1 LRKPEVVLPPS
12 AIVSDRPRAMRD
24 RASTLRNTPAV
35 NPAKGKHGLLV
46 IVNGVVSTHTLPETG
61 EVRIGR
67 AREND
72 IQIIDASVSRFHALI
87 RVTDNGATIEDL
99 GSANGT
105 RVRSANLEPH
115 KPVPIALG
123 EVMDL
128 GSALVM
134 VQQRPI
140 ATREWRIWAHGYFEG
155 RLEDECARA
164 ARSGAGFG
172 LVRIRV
178 AGDSD
183 VVQQV
188 LANTLRPD
196 DVVGLYGPGDYEVLL
211 VERTEEDLTWLISS
225 LQNAFDDVGIE
236 ANVGSALFPK
246 DGRSADVLEAR
257 AGSLARGAPAEPPQ
271 VGPIVVRSP
280 VMRKLHELLERVA
293 PGDITVLIL
302 GDTGVGKEV
311 MAEQVHRRS
320 PRSSKPFLRLNCA
333 ALSESL
339 LESELFG
346 HERGAFTGAHQVK
359 AGLLE
364 TAQGGTVF
372 LDEIGELPMTMQVKL
387 LRVLEE
393 RQVWRV
399 GGVRPR
405 PIDVRFVAA
414 TNRDLEQSI
423 TDHKFRQDLYFRL
436 AGVTLHIPPLR
447 ERPEEI
453 EPLAREFA
461 RQLSRQSRPP
471 VLSPEVIQLMLGY
484 AWPGNIRELRNAIER
499 AVLLA
504 GDGPMLPEHFPV
516 EKMTATVSTPISDA
530 PLPRKARP
538 TPASDFRPAG
548 SAPSAPGAADTL
560 PPGITAA
567 AGGAGALP
575 DGEDTED
582 GATSAISLGERLK
595 RQVQEVERQH
605 IVDALTRC
613 GGNQTRAARE
623 LGISRR
629 TLISRLEAY
638 NIPRP
643 LKDRR
648 SE

>member
-1 LRKPEVVLPPS
+1 
-12 AIVSDRPRAMRD
+12 MRD

-35 NPAKGKHGLLV
+35 SVSKGKYGLLV
-46 IVNGVVSTHTLPETG
+46 IVNGVVSTHTLPERG
-61 EVRIGR
+61 ELRIGR

-72 IQIIDASVSRFHALI
+72 IQIVDASVSRVHALL
-87 RVTDNGATIEDL
+87 RVGESVTIEDM

-105 RVRSANLEPH
+105 RVRGVLVKPAEP
-115 KPVPIALG
+115 VEVVLG

-128 GSALVM
+128 GSAMVM
-134 VQQRPI
+134 VQQRQLV
-140 ATREWRIWAHGYFEG
+140 TREWRIWAHGYFEG

-164 ARSGAGFG
+164 ARTSGSFG

-178 AGDSD
+178 SGKDEGDL
-183 VVQQV
+183 VQQV
-188 LANTLRPD
+188 LANTLRTD

-211 VERTEEDLTWLISS
+211 VERSEQDVQWIVAS
-225 LQNAFDDVGIE
+225 LEKAWRDVGI
-236 ANVGSALFPK
+236 AARIGVAHFPRE
-246 DGRSADVLEAR
+246 GRSADVLEAK
-257 AGSLARGAPAEPPQ
+257 AGALARGAPTPETSSQ
-271 VGPIVVRSP
+271 IIVSSP
-280 VMRKLHELLERVA
+280 LMRKLYELLERVA
-293 PGDITVLIL
+293 PGDITVLIM

-311 MAEQVHRRS
+311 MAEHVHLLS
-320 PRSSKPFLRLNCA
+320 PRKAKGFLRLNCA

-359 AGLLE
+359 TGLLE

-372 LDEIGELPMTMQVKL
+372 LDEIGELPMSVQVKL

-399 GGVRPR
+399 GGVKPR

-414 TNRDLEQSI
+414 TNRDLENAV
-423 TDHKFRQDLYFRL
+423 TEHKFRQDLYFRL

-447 ERPEEI
+447 ERTEEI
-453 EPLAREFA
+453 EPLARDFIQ
-461 RQLSRQSRPP
+461 QLSKQGRGRMHE
-471 VLSPEVIQLMLGY
+471 LSPEIVELLLGY
-484 AWPGNIRELRNAIER
+484 SWPGNIRELRNAIER

-504 GDGPMLPEHFPV
+504 GEEPILPEHFAV

-530 PLPRKARP
+530 PNARGGRSERPPSDRTTQHATLIPPPLARDRDRDDDDEP
-538 TPASDFRPAG
+538 T
-548 SAPSAPGAADTL
+548 
-560 PPGITAA
+560 
-567 AGGAGALP
+567 GAL
-575 DGEDTED
+575 
-582 GATSAISLGERLK
+582 SLGDRLRRDVK
-595 RQVQEVERQH
+595 QVERQH
-605 IVDALTRC
+605 IIDALTRC

-643 LKDRR
+643 MKDR
-648 SE
+648 

>member
-1 LRKPEVVLPPS
+1 
-12 AIVSDRPRAMRD
+12 MRD

-35 NPAKGKHGLLV
+35 NPPKGKHGLLV
-46 IVNGVVSTHTLPETG
+46 IVNGVVATHTLPEAG

-72 IQIIDASVSRFHALI
+72 IQIIDASVSRVHAII
-87 RVTDNGATIEDL
+87 RIQETGVSIEDQ

-105 RVRSANLEPH
+105 RVRGAVIESG
-115 KPVPIALG
+115 KPVPVVLG

-128 GSALVM
+128 GSAMVM

-164 ARSGAGFG
+164 ARSTGSFG

-178 AGDSD
+178 AGEGDL
-183 VVQQV
+183 VQQV
-188 LANTLRPD
+188 LANALRAD

-211 VERTEEDLTWLISS
+211 VERSEADLSWLITS
-225 LQNAFDDVGIE
+225 LEKAFDDVGIE
-236 ANVGSALFPK
+236 ARMGTALFPR
-246 DGRSADVLEAR
+246 DGRSADVLEAK
-257 AGSLARGAPAEPPQ
+257 AGSLARGAPVEPAQ

-280 VMRKLHELLERVA
+280 VMRKLHDLLERVA
-293 PGDITVLIL
+293 PGEITVLIL

-311 MAEQVHRRS
+311 LAEQVHRRS
-320 PRSSKPFLRLNCA
+320 PRTAKPFLRLNCA

-346 HERGAFTGAHQVK
+346 HERGAFTGAHQLK
-359 AGLLE
+359 SGLLE

-372 LDEIGELPMTMQVKL
+372 LDEIGELPMTVQVKL

-399 GGVRPR
+399 GGVKPR

-414 TNRDLEQSI
+414 TNRDLE
-423 TDHKFRQDLYFRL
+423 TAVTEHKFRQDLYFRL

-447 ERPEEI
+447 ERTEEI

-461 RQLSRQSRPP
+461 RQLSRQKRPP
-471 VLSPEVIQLMLGY
+471 ALSADVIALLLGY
-484 AWPGNIRELRNAIER
+484 SWPGNIRELRNAIER

-504 GDGPMLPEHFPV
+504 GDGAVMPEHFAV
-516 EKMTATVSTPISDA
+516 EKMTATISTPISDA
-530 PLPRKARP
+530 PLPRPTAVRANAPESKA
-538 TPASDFRPAG
+538 S
-548 SAPSAPGAADTL
+548 SIQHDTL
-560 PPGITAA
+560 PPASDQ
-567 AGGAGALP
+567 L
-575 DGEDTED
+575 DS
-582 GATSAISLGERLK
+582 ATSSLSLGERLR

-605 IVDALTRC
+605 IIDALTRC

-648 SE
+648 AE

>member
-1 LRKPEVVLPPS
+1 
-12 AIVSDRPRAMRD
+12 MRD

-46 IVNGVVSTHTLPETG
+46 IVNGVVSTHTLPELG

-72 IQIIDASVSRFHALI
+72 IQIIDASVSRVHAILRI
-87 RVTDNGATIEDL
+87 GESLTIEDV

-105 RVRSANLEPH
+105 RVRGSVIDPNA
-115 KPVPIALG
+115 PVPVVLG

-128 GSALVM
+128 GSAMIM

-164 ARSGAGFG
+164 TRSSSTFG

-178 AGDSD
+178 PGDGD
-183 VVQQV
+183 LVQQV
-188 LANTLRPD
+188 LANTLRAD

-211 VERTEEDLTWLISS
+211 VERSESDVTWIVNALEK
-225 LQNAFDDVGIE
+225 AFDDVGIE
-236 ANVGSALFPK
+236 AQIGVALFPR
-246 DGRSADVLEAR
+246 DGRGADVLEAR
-257 AGSLARGAPAEPPQ
+257 AGSLARGAPPEPVQ
-271 VGPIVVRSP
+271 VGPIVVRSA
-280 VMRKLHELLERVA
+280 VMRKLYELLERVA
-293 PGDITVLIL
+293 PGEITVLIL

-320 PRSSKPFLRLNCA
+320 PRRDKPFLRLNCA

-346 HERGAFTGAHQVK
+346 HERGAFTGAHQMK

-372 LDEIGELPMTMQVKL
+372 LDEIGELPMPVQVKL

-399 GGVRPR
+399 GGIKPR

-414 TNRDLEQSI
+414 TNRDLEAAVGE
-423 TDHKFRQDLYFRL
+423 HKFRQDLYFRL

-447 ERPEEI
+447 ERAEEI

-461 RQLSRQSRPP
+461 RQLSRNPRAHT
-471 VLSPEVIQLMLGY
+471 LSPDVIALMAGY
-484 AWPGNIRELRNAIER
+484 SWPGNIRELRNAIER

-504 GDGPMLPEHFPV
+504 GDGPVLPEHFPV

-530 PLPRKARP
+530 PLPRP
-538 TPASDFRPAG
+538 TPIRPDRESQG
-548 SAPSAPGAADTL
+548 SQHDTL
-560 PPGITAA
+560 PP
-567 AGGAGALP
+567 
-575 DGEDTED
+575 DSEEDTE
-582 GATSAISLGERLK
+582 ATDAVSLGERLR

-605 IVDALTRC
+605 ILDALTRC

-643 LKDRR
+643 LKERR
-648 SE
+648 ID

>member
-1 LRKPEVVLPPS
+1 
-12 AIVSDRPRAMRD
+12 MRD

-35 NPAKGKHGLLV
+35 APAKGKHGLLV
-46 IVNGVVSTHTLPETG
+46 IVNGVVSTHTLPELG

-72 IQIIDASVSRFHALI
+72 VQIIDASVSRVHAKI
-87 RVTDNGATIEDL
+87 RIDDSGVTIEDMS
-99 GSANGT
+99 SANGT
-105 RVRSANLEPH
+105 RVRGTVIEAGT
-115 KPVPIALG
+115 PVPVVLG

-128 GSALVM
+128 GSAMVM

-164 ARSGAGFG
+164 ARSSGSFG

-178 AGDSD
+178 PGDGD
-183 VVQQV
+183 LVQQV
-188 LANTLRPD
+188 LANTLRAD

-211 VERTEEDLTWLISS
+211 VERSEPDVTWIVNALEK
-225 LQNAFDDVGIE
+225 AFDDVGIE
-236 ANVGSALFPK
+236 ARIGVAQFPR

-257 AGSLARGAPAEPPQ
+257 AGSLARGAPPEPVQ

-280 VMRKLHELLERVA
+280 VMRKLYELLERVA
-293 PGDITVLIL
+293 PGEITVLIL

-320 PRSSKPFLRLNCA
+320 PRRDKPFLRLNCA

-346 HERGAFTGAHQVK
+346 HERGAFTGAHQMK
-359 AGLLE
+359 SGLLE

-372 LDEIGELPMTMQVKL
+372 LDEIGELPMPVQVKL

-399 GGVRPR
+399 GGIKPR

-414 TNRDLEQSI
+414 TNRDLENAVVE
-423 TDHKFRQDLYFRL
+423 HKFRQDLYFRL

-447 ERPEEI
+447 ERSEEI

-461 RQLSRQSRPP
+461 KQLTRHHRPP
-471 VLSPEVIQLMLGY
+471 ALSPEVTQLMAGY

-499 AVLLA
+499 A
-504 GDGPMLPEHFPV
+504 
-516 EKMTATVSTPISDA
+516 
-530 PLPRKARP
+530 
-538 TPASDFRPAG
+538 
-548 SAPSAPGAADTL
+548 
-560 PPGITAA
+560 
-567 AGGAGALP
+567 
-575 DGEDTED
+575 
-582 GATSAISLGERLK
+582 
-595 RQVQEVERQH
+595 
-605 IVDALTRC
+605 
-613 GGNQTRAARE
+613 
-623 LGISRR
+623 
-629 TLISRLEAY
+629 
-638 NIPRP
+638 
-643 LKDRR
+643 
-648 SE
+648 

>member
-1 LRKPEVVLPPS
+1 
-12 AIVSDRPRAMRD
+12 MRD

-35 NPAKGKHGLLV
+35 NPPKGKHGLLV
-46 IVNGVVSTHTLPETG
+46 IVNGVVATHTLPEAG

-72 IQIIDASVSRFHALI
+72 IQIIDASVSRVHAII
-87 RVTDNGATIEDL
+87 RIQETGVSIEDQ

-105 RVRSANLEPH
+105 RVRGAVIESG
-115 KPVPIALG
+115 KPVPVVLG

-128 GSALVM
+128 GSAMVM

-164 ARSGAGFG
+164 ARSTGSFG

-178 AGDSD
+178 AGEGDL
-183 VVQQV
+183 VQQV
-188 LANTLRPD
+188 LANALRAD

-211 VERTEEDLTWLISS
+211 VERSEADLSWLITS
-225 LQNAFDDVGIE
+225 LEKAFDDVGIE
-236 ANVGSALFPK
+236 ARMGTALFPR
-246 DGRSADVLEAR
+246 DGRSADVLEAK
-257 AGSLARGAPAEPPQ
+257 AGSLARGAPVEPAQ

-280 VMRKLHELLERVA
+280 VMRKLHDLLERVA
-293 PGDITVLIL
+293 PGEITVLIL

-311 MAEQVHRRS
+311 LAEQVHRRS
-320 PRSSKPFLRLNCA
+320 PRTAKPFLRLNCA

-346 HERGAFTGAHQVK
+346 HERGAFTGAHQLK
-359 AGLLE
+359 SGLLE

-372 LDEIGELPMTMQVKL
+372 LDEIGELPMTVQVKL

-399 GGVRPR
+399 GGVKPR

-414 TNRDLEQSI
+414 TNRDLE
-423 TDHKFRQDLYFRL
+423 TAVTEHKFRQDLYFRL

-447 ERPEEI
+447 ERTEEI

-461 RQLSRQSRPP
+461 RQLSRQKRPP
-471 VLSPEVIQLMLGY
+471 ALSADVIALLLGY
-484 AWPGNIRELRNAIER
+484 SWPGNIRELRNAIER

-504 GDGPMLPEHFPV
+504 GDGAVMPEHFAV
-516 EKMTATVSTPISDA
+516 EKMTATISTPISDA
-530 PLPRKARP
+530 PLPRPTAVRANAPESKA
-538 TPASDFRPAG
+538 S
-548 SAPSAPGAADTL
+548 SIQHDTL
-560 PPGITAA
+560 PPTSDQ
-567 AGGAGALP
+567 L
-575 DGEDTED
+575 DS
-582 GATSAISLGERLK
+582 ATSSLSLGERLR

-605 IVDALTRC
+605 IIDALTRC

-648 SE
+648 AE

>member
-1 LRKPEVVLPPS
+1 LHRVLPKPEGVLTRS
-12 AIVSDRPRAMRD
+12 AIVKDRPRAMRD

-35 NPAKGKHGLLV
+35 NPPKGKHGLLV

-72 IQIIDASVSRFHALI
+72 IQVIDASVSRVHATI
-87 RVTDNGATIEDL
+87 RINDSGVTIEDMN
-99 GSANGT
+99 SANGT
-105 RVRSANLEPH
+105 RVRAAAIEPGLQV
-115 KPVPIALG
+115 PVVLG

-128 GSALVM
+128 GSAMIM

-155 RLEDECARA
+155 RLADECARA
-164 ARSGAGFG
+164 TRSSTSFG
-172 LVRIRV
+172 LVRIRT
-178 AGDSD
+178 AGEGDL
-183 VVQQV
+183 VQQV
-188 LANTLRPD
+188 LANALRAD

-211 VERTEEDLTWLISS
+211 VERSEEDLTWLITS
-225 LQNAFDDVGIE
+225 LEKSFDDVGIE
-236 ANVGSALFPK
+236 ARMGTALFPR
-246 DGRSADVLEAR
+246 DGRSADVLEAK
-257 AGSLARGAPAEPPQ
+257 AGSLARGAPVEPTQ

-293 PGDITVLIL
+293 PGEITVLIL

-311 MAEQVHRRS
+311 LAEQVHRRS
-320 PRSSKPFLRLNCA
+320 PRSPKPFLRLNCA

-346 HERGAFTGAHQVK
+346 HERGAFTGAHQLK

-372 LDEIGELPMTMQVKL
+372 LDEIGELPMSVQVKL

-399 GGVRPR
+399 GGVKPR

-414 TNRDLEQSI
+414 TNRDLE
-423 TDHKFRQDLYFRL
+423 TAVTEHKFRQDLYFRL

-461 RQLSRQSRPP
+461 KQLSRHARPP
-471 VLSPEVIQLMLGY
+471 ALTADVIGLLLGY

-504 GDGPMLPEHFPV
+504 GDGPVLPEHFAV
-516 EKMTATVSTPISDA
+516 EKMTATISTPIAEA
-530 PLPRKARP
+530 PLPRPVRAADGK
-538 TPASDFRPAG
+538 
-548 SAPSAPGAADTL
+548 APSLQHDTL
-560 PPGITAA
+560 PPAAMEESGDGSTAA
-567 AGGAGALP
+567 L
-575 DGEDTED
+575 
-582 GATSAISLGERLK
+582 SLGERLR

-605 IVDALTRC
+605 IIDALSRC

-648 SE
+648 AD

>member
-1 LRKPEVVLPPS
+1 
-12 AIVSDRPRAMRD
+12 
-24 RASTLRNTPAV
+24 V
-35 NPAKGKHGLLV
+35 NPPKGKHGLLV
-46 IVNGVVSTHTLPETG
+46 IVNGVVATHTLPEAG

-72 IQIIDASVSRFHALI
+72 IQIIDASVSRVHAII
-87 RVTDNGATIEDL
+87 RIQETGVSIEDQ

-105 RVRSANLEPH
+105 RVRGAVIESG
-115 KPVPIALG
+115 KPVPVVLG

-128 GSALVM
+128 GSAMVM

-164 ARSGAGFG
+164 ARSTGSFG

-178 AGDSD
+178 AGEGDL
-183 VVQQV
+183 VQQV
-188 LANTLRPD
+188 LANALRAD

-211 VERTEEDLTWLISS
+211 VERSEADLSWLITS
-225 LQNAFDDVGIE
+225 LEKAFDDVGIE
-236 ANVGSALFPK
+236 ARMGTALFPR
-246 DGRSADVLEAR
+246 DGRSADVLEAK
-257 AGSLARGAPAEPPQ
+257 AGSLARGAPVEPAQ

-280 VMRKLHELLERVA
+280 VMRKLHDLLERVA
-293 PGDITVLIL
+293 PGEITVLIL

-311 MAEQVHRRS
+311 LAEQVHRRS
-320 PRSSKPFLRLNCA
+320 PRTAKPFLRLNCA

-346 HERGAFTGAHQVK
+346 HERGAFTGAHQLK
-359 AGLLE
+359 SGLLE

-372 LDEIGELPMTMQVKL
+372 LDEIGELPMTVQVKL

-399 GGVRPR
+399 GGVKPR

-414 TNRDLEQSI
+414 TNRDLE
-423 TDHKFRQDLYFRL
+423 TAVTEHKFRQDLYFRL

-447 ERPEEI
+447 ERTEEI

-461 RQLSRQSRPP
+461 RQLSRQKRPP
-471 VLSPEVIQLMLGY
+471 ALSADVIALLLGY
-484 AWPGNIRELRNAIER
+484 SWPGNIRELRNAIER

-504 GDGPMLPEHFPV
+504 GDGAVMPEHFAV
-516 EKMTATVSTPISDA
+516 EKMTATISTPISDA
-530 PLPRKARP
+530 PLPRPTAVRANAPESKA
-538 TPASDFRPAG
+538 SNIQH
-548 SAPSAPGAADTL
+548 DTL
-560 PPGITAA
+560 PPASDQ
-567 AGGAGALP
+567 L
-575 DGEDTED
+575 D
-582 GATSAISLGERLK
+582 GATSSLSLGERLR

-605 IVDALTRC
+605 IIDALTRC

-648 SE
+648 AE

>member
-1 LRKPEVVLPPS
+1 
-12 AIVSDRPRAMRD
+12 MRD

-35 NPAKGKHGLLV
+35 TGTKGKFGLLV
-46 IVNGVVSTHTLPETG
+46 IVNGVVSTHTLPESG
-61 EVRIGR
+61 EVTIGR
-67 AREND
+67 ARESD
-72 IQIIDASVSRFHALI
+72 VQVIDASVSRMHAKV
-87 RVTDNGATIEDL
+87 RVGAQLTQSPHGGTQTAHVTIEDL

-105 RVRSANLEPH
+105 RVRGALVAPAQ
-115 KPVPIALG
+115 PIEVVLG
-123 EVMDL
+123 EVMEL

-164 ARSGAGFG
+164 ARTTGSFG
-172 LVRIRV
+172 LLRIRNP
-178 AGDSD
+178 APPREGEL
-183 VVQQV
+183 VQQV
-188 LANTLRPD
+188 LANTLRTD

-211 VERTEEDLTWLISS
+211 VERSEDEVSAVVAALEK
-225 LQNAFDDVGIE
+225 AFEDVGIT
-236 ANVGSALFPK
+236 SRITIALFPR
-246 DGRSADVLEAR
+246 DGRSADVLEAK
-257 AGSLARGAPAEPPQ
+257 AGATARGTPAPEAM
-271 VGPIVVRSP
+271 GPIVVRSA
-280 VMRKLHELLERVA
+280 VMRKLYELLERVA
-293 PGDITVLIL
+293 PGDITILIQ

-311 MAEQVHRRS
+311 MAEQVHRLS
-320 PRSSKPFLRLNCA
+320 PRAKKPFLRLNCA

-372 LDEIGELPMTMQVKL
+372 LDEIGELPMSVQVKL

-399 GGVRPR
+399 GGVKPR

-414 TNRDLEQSI
+414 TNRDLEI
-423 TDHKFRQDLYFRL
+423 AVTEHKFRQDLYFRL

-447 ERPEEI
+447 ERPDEI
-453 EPLAREFA
+453 EALARQFA
-461 RQLSRQSRPP
+461 HQLTRNGRTPP
-471 VLSPEVIQLMLGY
+471 VLSGDIVQLMLGY
-484 AWPGNIRELRNAIER
+484 SWPGNIRELRNAIER

-504 GDGPMLPEHFPV
+504 GDDPILPEHFPV
-516 EKMTATVSTPISDA
+516 EKMTATVSTPISDS
-530 PLPRKARP
+530 RGGRP
-538 TPASDFRPAG
+538 NGP
-548 SAPSAPGAADTL
+548 
-560 PPGITAA
+560 A
-567 AGGAGALP
+567 AGGRVGHGAYEARAPSPTHHETLIPPP
-575 DGEDTED
+575 DDEDLTDEL
-582 GATSAISLGERLK
+582 SLGERLK
-595 RQVQEVERQH
+595 RQVQEVERHH
-605 IVDALTRC
+605 IIDALTRC

-648 SE
+648 LDE

>member
-1 LRKPEVVLPPS
+1 
-12 AIVSDRPRAMRD
+12 MRD
-24 RASTLRNTPAV
+24 RALTLRNSPAV
-35 NPAKGKHGLLV
+35 SPNKGKHGLLV
-46 IVNGVVSTHTLPETG
+46 IVNGVVSTHTLPDVG

-87 RVTDNGATIEDL
+87 RVDENGATIEDL

-105 RVRSANLEPH
+105 RVRGVVLEPNQ
-115 KPVPIALG
+115 PVSIAQG

-128 GSALVM
+128 GSTLLM
-134 VQQRPI
+134 MQQRPI

-164 ARSGAGFG
+164 VRSGTTFG
-172 LVRIRV
+172 LVRIRG
-178 AGDSD
+178 AGDGD
-183 VVQQV
+183 LVQQV
-188 LANTLRPD
+188 LANALRPD

-211 VERTEEDLTWLISS
+211 VERPESDVNWILKALEHAFEE
-225 LQNAFDDVGIE
+225 VGIE
-236 ANVGSALFPK
+236 AHIGAALFPR

-257 AGSLARGAPAEPPQ
+257 AGSAARGASAEPAQ
-271 VGPIVVRSP
+271 AGSIVVRSP
-280 VMRKLHELLERVA
+280 VMQKLHELLERVA

-311 MAEQVHRRS
+311 MAEQVHKRS
-320 PRSSKPFLRLNCA
+320 PRANKPFLRLNCA

-346 HERGAFTGAHQVK
+346 HERGAFTGAHQMK

-372 LDEIGELPMTMQVKL
+372 LDEIGELPMAMQVKL

-399 GGVRPR
+399 GGVKPR

-414 TNRDLEQSI
+414 TNRNLENAV
-423 TDHKFRQDLYFRL
+423 TENKFRQDLYFRL
-436 AGVTLHIPPLR
+436 AGVTLNIPPLR
-447 ERPEEI
+447 ERTEEI
-453 EPLAREFA
+453 EPLAREFV
-461 RQLSRQSRPP
+461 RQLSRNARPP
-471 VLSPEVIQLMLGY
+471 TLSAEAVQLMLGY
-484 AWPGNIRELRNAIER
+484 SWPGNIRELRNAIER

-504 GDGPMLPEHFPV
+504 GNGPILPEHFPV
-516 EKMTATVSTPISDA
+516 EKMTATISTPLADSPLSRKVQPPLSDLRSFGLPSEALPPA
-530 PLPRKARP
+530 PP
-538 TPASDFRPAG
+538 PAAAAADPNMAEFEVG
-548 SAPSAPGAADTL
+548 SATDV
-560 PPGITAA
+560 
-567 AGGAGALP
+567 
-575 DGEDTED
+575 
-582 GATSAISLGERLK
+582 SLGERLK

-605 IVDALTRC
+605 ILDALSRC

-638 NIPRP
+638 HIPRP

-648 SE
+648 TE

>member
-1 LRKPEVVLPPS
+1 VLPRTPN
-12 AIVSDRPRAMRD
+12 VTDRPRAMRD

-46 IVNGVVSTHTLPETG
+46 IVNGVVATHTLPELG

-72 IQIIDASVSRFHALI
+72 IQIIDASVSRVHAIL
-87 RVTDNGATIEDL
+87 RVGESLTIEDM

-105 RVRSANLEPH
+105 RVRGAIIDPSV
-115 KPVPIALG
+115 PVPVVLG

-128 GSALVM
+128 GSAMIM

-164 ARSGAGFG
+164 TRSSSSFG

-178 AGDSD
+178 PGDGD
-183 VVQQV
+183 LVQQV
-188 LANTLRPD
+188 LANTLRAD

-211 VERTEEDLTWLISS
+211 IERSEPDVTWIVSALEK
-225 LQNAFDDVGIE
+225 AFDDVGIE
-236 ANVGSALFPK
+236 ARIGVAQFPR

-257 AGSLARGAPAEPPQ
+257 AGSQARGAPPEPAQ
-271 VGPIVVRSP
+271 AGPLVVRSS
-280 VMRKLHELLERVA
+280 VMRKLYELLERVA
-293 PGDITVLIL
+293 PGEITVLIL

-320 PRSSKPFLRLNCA
+320 PRRDKPFLRLNCA

-346 HERGAFTGAHQVK
+346 HERGAFTGAHQMK
-359 AGLLE
+359 SGLLE

-372 LDEIGELPMTMQVKL
+372 LDEIGELPMPVQVKL

-399 GGVRPR
+399 GGIKPR

-414 TNRDLEQSI
+414 TNRDLESAVVE
-423 TDHKFRQDLYFRL
+423 HKFRQDLYFRL

-447 ERPEEI
+447 ERSEEI

-461 RQLSRQSRPP
+461 RQLSKNPRAHT
-471 VLSPEVIQLMLGY
+471 LSAEVISLMSGY
-484 AWPGNIRELRNAIER
+484 TWPGNIRELRNAIER

-504 GDGPMLPEHFPV
+504 GDGPVLPEHFAV
-516 EKMTATVSTPISDA
+516 EKMTATVSTPISDV
-530 PLPRKARP
+530 PLPRATPLRAARDQ
-538 TPASDFRPAG
+538 AAQG
-548 SAPSAPGAADTL
+548 SQHDTL
-560 PPGITAA
+560 PP
-567 AGGAGALP
+567 
-575 DGEDTED
+575 DSEDESE
-582 GATSAISLGERLK
+582 ATDAVSLGERLR

-605 IVDALTRC
+605 IIDALTRC

-648 SE
+648 SD

>member
-1 LRKPEVVLPPS
+1 
-12 AIVSDRPRAMRD
+12 MRD

-46 IVNGVVSTHTLPETG
+46 IVNGVVSTHTLPEVG

-72 IQIIDASVSRFHALI
+72 IQIIDASVSRVHSII
-87 RVTDNGATIEDL
+87 RLDPSGTTIEDMN
-99 GSANGT
+99 SANGT
-105 RVRSANLEPH
+105 RVRGTTIEPGTRV
-115 KPVPIALG
+115 PVALG

-128 GSALVM
+128 GSAMVM

-140 ATREWRIWAHGYFEG
+140 ATKEWRIWAHGYFEG

-164 ARSGAGFG
+164 TRSSTSFG

-178 AGDSD
+178 TGDGD
-183 VVQQV
+183 LVQQV
-188 LANTLRPD
+188 LANALRAD

-211 VERTEEDLTWLISS
+211 VERPEADLTWIISA
-225 LQNAFDDVGIE
+225 LENAFDEVGIE
-236 ANVGSALFPK
+236 ARMGVALFPR
-246 DGRSADVLEAR
+246 DGRSADVLEAK
-257 AGSLARGAPAEPPQ
+257 AGSVARGASVEPPA

-293 PGDITVLIL
+293 PGEITVLIL

-320 PRSSKPFLRLNCA
+320 PRNAKPFLRLNCA

-346 HERGAFTGAHQVK
+346 HERGAFTGAHQLK
-359 AGLLE
+359 SGLLE

-399 GGVRPR
+399 GGIKPR

-414 TNRDLEQSI
+414 TNRDLEQAVI
-423 TDHKFRQDLYFRL
+423 DHKFRQDLYFRL

-447 ERPEEI
+447 ERTEEI
-453 EPLAREFA
+453 EPLAREFTKA
-461 RQLSRQSRPP
+461 LSKPTRPA
-471 VLSPEVIQLMLGY
+471 VLTAEAIQLLLGY
-484 AWPGNIRELRNAIER
+484 SWPGNIRELRNAIER

-504 GDGPMLPEHFPV
+504 GDGPMLTQHFPV
-516 EKMTATVSTPISDA
+516 EKMKATISTPISDA
-530 PLPRKARP
+530 PLPRNHRG
-538 TPASDFRPAG
+538 PAPLADGRVPRGQQHDALSPGGGDDF
-548 SAPSAPGAADTL
+548 D
-560 PPGITAA
+560 
-567 AGGAGALP
+567 
-575 DGEDTED
+575 D
-582 GATSAISLGERLK
+582 ATSSLTLGEKLRK
-595 RQVQEVERQH
+595 QVQEVERQH

-648 SE
+648 AD

>member
-1 LRKPEVVLPPS
+1 
-12 AIVSDRPRAMRD
+12 MRD

-35 NPAKGKHGLLV
+35 NPSKGKHGLLV

-72 IQIIDASVSRFHALI
+72 IQIVDASVSRFHARI
-87 RVTDNGATIEDL
+87 RVDGSGATIEDL

-105 RVRSANLEPH
+105 RVRGVNLEPH
-115 KPVPIALG
+115 KAVPVALG

-140 ATREWRIWAHGYFEG
+140 ATKEWRIWAHGYFEG

-164 ARSGAGFG
+164 QRSGSSFG

-178 AGDSD
+178 TGDSD

-188 LANTLRPD
+188 LANALRPD

-211 VERTEEDLTWLISS
+211 VERPEADLNWLISS
-225 LQNAFDDVGIE
+225 LENSFDEVGIS
-236 ANVGSALFPK
+236 ATLGAALFPR

-320 PRSSKPFLRLNCA
+320 PRREKPFLRLNCA

-346 HERGAFTGAHQVK
+346 HERGAFTGAHQMK

-364 TAQGGTVF
+364 TAQGGTIF

-393 RQVWRV
+393 RTVWRV
-399 GGVRPR
+399 GGLKPR

-414 TNRDLEQSI
+414 TNRDLEQSVAE
-423 TDHKFRQDLYFRL
+423 HKFRQDLYFRL

-461 RQLSRQSRPP
+461 RALSKQSRPP
-471 VLSPEVIQLMLGY
+471 VLTPEVIQLMLGY

-504 GDGPMLPEHFPV
+504 GEGPVLPEHFPV

-530 PLPRKARP
+530 PLPRAMNKARA
-538 TPASDFRPAG
+538 TPAPESRPVNTQH
-548 SAPSAPGAADTL
+548 DTL
-560 PPGITAA
+560 PPGGISAPH
-567 AGGAGALP
+567 GESDEP
-575 DGEDTED
+575 DDD
-582 GATSAISLGERLK
+582 ATSALSLGERLK

-648 SE
+648 PE

>member
-1 LRKPEVVLPPS
+1 
-12 AIVSDRPRAMRD
+12 MRD

-46 IVNGVVSTHTLPETG
+46 IVNGVVATHTLPELG
-61 EVRIGR
+61 EVKIGR

-72 IQIIDASVSRFHALI
+72 VQIIDASVSRVHAIL
-87 RVTDNGATIEDL
+87 RVGDSLTIEDV

-105 RVRSANLEPH
+105 RVRGAIIDPSI
-115 KPVPIALG
+115 PVPVVLG

-128 GSALVM
+128 GSAMIM

-164 ARSGAGFG
+164 TRSSSTFG

-178 AGDSD
+178 PGDGD
-183 VVQQV
+183 LVQQV
-188 LANTLRPD
+188 LANTLRAD

-211 VERTEEDLTWLISS
+211 VERSEPDVTWIVNALEK
-225 LQNAFDDVGIE
+225 AFDDVGIE
-236 ANVGSALFPK
+236 ARIGVAQFPR

-257 AGSLARGAPAEPPQ
+257 AGSMARGAPPEPVQ
-271 VGPIVVRSP
+271 VGPIVVRSQ
-280 VMRKLHELLERVA
+280 VMRKLYELLERVA
-293 PGDITVLIL
+293 PGEITVLIL

-320 PRSSKPFLRLNCA
+320 PRRDKPFLRLNCA

-346 HERGAFTGAHQVK
+346 HERGAFTGAHQMK

-372 LDEIGELPMTMQVKL
+372 LDEIGELPMPVQVKL

-399 GGVRPR
+399 GGIKPR

-414 TNRDLEQSI
+414 TNRDLENAVVE
-423 TDHKFRQDLYFRL
+423 HKFRQDLYFRL

-447 ERPEEI
+447 ERSEEI

-461 RQLSRQSRPP
+461 RQLSRNPRAHT
-471 VLSPEVIQLMLGY
+471 LSPEVINLMSGY
-484 AWPGNIRELRNAIER
+484 SWPGNIRELRNAIER

-504 GDGPMLPEHFPV
+504 GEGPVLPEHFPV

-530 PLPRKARP
+530 PLPRA
-538 TPASDFRPAG
+538 TPLRVERDQTSSG
-548 SAPSAPGAADTL
+548 SQHDTL
-560 PPGITAA
+560 PP
-567 AGGAGALP
+567 
-575 DGEDTED
+575 DSEDESE
-582 GATSAISLGERLK
+582 ATDAVSLGERLR

-605 IVDALTRC
+605 IIDALTRC

-648 SE
+648 SD

>member
-1 LRKPEVVLPPS
+1 
-12 AIVSDRPRAMRD
+12 A
-24 RASTLRNTPAV
+24 
-35 NPAKGKHGLLV
+35 
-46 IVNGVVSTHTLPETG
+46 THTLPELG

-72 IQIIDASVSRFHALI
+72 VQIIDASVSRVHAIL
-87 RVTDNGATIEDL
+87 RVGDSLTIEDV

-105 RVRSANLEPH
+105 RVRGSIIDPNI
-115 KPVPIALG
+115 PVPVVLG

-128 GSALVM
+128 GSAMIM

-155 RLEDECARA
+155 RIEDECARA
-164 ARSGAGFG
+164 TRSGSAFG

-178 AGDSD
+178 PGDGD
-183 VVQQV
+183 LVQQV
-188 LANTLRPD
+188 LANTLRAD

-211 VERTEEDLTWLISS
+211 VERSEADVTWIVNALEK
-225 LQNAFDDVGIE
+225 AFDDVGIE
-236 ANVGSALFPK
+236 ARIGVAKFPV

-257 AGSLARGAPAEPPQ
+257 AGSQARGAPPEPQ
-271 VGPIVVRSP
+271 QIGPLVVRSP
-280 VMRKLHELLERVA
+280 VMRKLYELLERVA
-293 PGDITVLIL
+293 PGEITVLIL

-320 PRSSKPFLRLNCA
+320 PRRDKPFLRLNCA

-346 HERGAFTGAHQVK
+346 HERGAFTGAHQMK

-372 LDEIGELPMTMQVKL
+372 LDEIGELPMPVQVKL

-399 GGVRPR
+399 GGIKPR

-414 TNRDLEQSI
+414 TNRDLE
-423 TDHKFRQDLYFRL
+423 TAVGEHKFRQDLYFRL

-447 ERPEEI
+447 ERTEEI

-461 RQLSRQSRPP
+461 RQLSRNPRAQT
-471 VLSPEVIQLMLGY
+471 LSPEVISLMTGY
-484 AWPGNIRELRNAIER
+484 SWPGNIRELRNAIER

-504 GDGPMLPEHFPV
+504 GDGPVLPEHFPV
-516 EKMTATVSTPISDA
+516 EKMTATVSTPISDV
-530 PLPRKARP
+530 PMPRATALR
-538 TPASDFRPAG
+538 SDRDAVGQG
-548 SAPSAPGAADTL
+548 SQHDTL
-560 PPGITAA
+560 PPDPEHESEPTDAV
-567 AGGAGALP
+567 
-575 DGEDTED
+575 
-582 GATSAISLGERLK
+582 SLGERLRK
-595 RQVQEVERQH
+595 QVQEVERQH
-605 IVDALTRC
+605 IIDALTRC

-648 SE
+648 SD

>member
-1 LRKPEVVLPPS
+1 VT
-12 AIVSDRPRAMRD
+12 DRPRAMRD

-46 IVNGVVSTHTLPETG
+46 IVNGVVSTHTLPELG

-72 IQIIDASVSRFHALI
+72 IQIIDASVSRVHAILRI
-87 RVTDNGATIEDL
+87 GESLTIEDV

-105 RVRSANLEPH
+105 RVRGSVIDPNA
-115 KPVPIALG
+115 PVPVVLG

-128 GSALVM
+128 GSAMIM

-164 ARSGAGFG
+164 TRSGGNFG

-178 AGDSD
+178 PGDGD
-183 VVQQV
+183 LVQQV
-188 LANTLRPD
+188 LANTLRAD

-211 VERTEEDLTWLISS
+211 IERSESDVTWIVSS
-225 LQNAFDDVGIE
+225 LEKAFDDVGIE
-236 ANVGSALFPK
+236 AQIGVALFPR
-246 DGRSADVLEAR
+246 DGRGADVLEAR
-257 AGSLARGAPAEPPQ
+257 AGSLARGAPPEPVQ

-280 VMRKLHELLERVA
+280 VMRKLYELLERVA
-293 PGDITVLIL
+293 PGEITVLIL

-320 PRSSKPFLRLNCA
+320 PRRDKPFLRLNCA

-346 HERGAFTGAHQVK
+346 HERGAFTGAHQMK

-372 LDEIGELPMTMQVKL
+372 LDEIGELPMPVQVKL

-399 GGVRPR
+399 GGIKPR

-414 TNRDLEQSI
+414 TNRDLEAAVGE
-423 TDHKFRQDLYFRL
+423 HKFRQDLYFRL

-447 ERPEEI
+447 ERAEEI

-461 RQLSRQSRPP
+461 RQLSRNPRAHT
-471 VLSPEVIQLMLGY
+471 LSPDVIALMAGY
-484 AWPGNIRELRNAIER
+484 SWPGNIRELRNAIER

-504 GDGPMLPEHFPV
+504 GDGPVLPEHFPV

-530 PLPRKARP
+530 PLPRP
-538 TPASDFRPAG
+538 TPIRPDREPQG
-548 SAPSAPGAADTL
+548 SQHDTL
-560 PPGITAA
+560 PP
-567 AGGAGALP
+567 
-575 DGEDTED
+575 DSEEDTE
-582 GATSAISLGERLK
+582 ATDAVSLGERLR

-605 IVDALTRC
+605 IIDALTRC

-648 SE
+648 ID